1 MKESPA
7 AVGADRS
14 AQGALLIALVFVP
27 FACGFFI
34 SILLR
39 YVNAVIAKD
48 LAAEFALSAAELGLL
63 TSTYFLVFAAFQIP
77 LGVLL
82 DRYGPRRVLAALLC
96 FAAAGAL
103 AFGTAQGVGAL
114 TLGRALLGL
123 GVSGCLMGSIKAF
136 TLWFPLSRLATL
148 NGWILAI
155 GALGAMSATSPV
167 ELVAEH
173 YGWRAIFY
181 GIAAACA
188 AVAAL
193 IFFVVPEKPLPGA
206 GDSWRRQ
213 FSELGEIL
221 ANVYFWRVALPLIV
235 VHGAYQALQ
244 GLWLAP
250 WLGDVGG
257 LARGAVASY
266 LLAGSFAYGVGSV
279 VFGALADRMAGAG
292 LSRLTAYK
300 FGMTLAFAAFV
311 ALAAGLRE
319 GVLPIVMLYG
329 FGACA
334 AALPYAI
341 LSQYFS
347 AGLTGRV
354 VTATNIFMFV
364 ASFAFQWGIG
374 AVLRFWPAPDGRY
387 PAEAYMVAFG
397 ISGALQL
404 LTLAWLAPLKEARA
418 ARRPG
423 PVSPS
428 GTRG

>member
-1 MKESPA
+1 
-7 AVGADRS
+7 VR
-14 AQGALLIALVFVP
+14 LIALVFLP

-48 LAAEFALSAAELGLL
+48 LAADFALSAADLGLL

-82 DRYGPRRVLAALLC
+82 DRFGPRRVLAALLL

-103 AFGTAQGVGAL
+103 VFGSAQGVGEL

-155 GALGAMSATSPV
+155 GALGAMSATVPV
-167 ELVAEH
+167 ELVTEH
-173 YGWRAIFY
+173 YGWRAVFH
-181 GIAAACA
+181 GLAVACA
-188 AVAAL
+188 AIAAL

-206 GDSWRRQ
+206 GDTWGRQ

-221 ANVYFWRVALPLIV
+221 ANAYFWRVALPLIV
-235 VHGAYQALQ
+235 IHGAYQALQ

-250 WLGDVGG
+250 WLGDVAG
-257 LARGAVASY
+257 LERGAIANY
-266 LLAGSFAYGVGSV
+266 LLAGSLAYGVGSV
-279 VFGALADRMAGAG
+279 VFGTLADRMAGAG
-292 LSRLTAYK
+292 WSRLSAYK
-300 FGMTLAFAAFV
+300 AGMTIALLAFI
-311 ALAAGLRE
+311 ALAVGTRQ
-319 GVLPIVMLYG
+319 GVIVILALYG

-341 LSQYFS
+341 LSQHFPRR
-347 AGLTGRV
+347 LTGRV
-354 VTATNIFMFV
+354 ITASNIFMFT

-374 AVLRFWPAPDGRY
+374 AVLRHWPAIDGRY
-387 PAEAYMVAFG
+387 PPEGYLAAFG
-397 ISGALQL
+397 IVGLLQL
-404 LTLAWLAPLKEARA
+404 ATVLWLLPAREASR
-418 ARRPG
+418 
-423 PVSPS
+423 
-428 GTRG
+428 

>member
-1 MKESPA
+1 MSESRKSGIGL
-7 AVGADRS
+7 V
-14 AQGALLIALVFVP
+14 ALVFLP
-27 FACGFFI
+27 FASGFFL

-48 LAAEFALSAAELGLL
+48 LAREFTLGAADLGFL
-63 TSTYFLVFAAFQIP
+63 TSTYFLVFAAFQVP

-82 DRYGPRRVLAALLC
+82 DRYGPRRVLATLLC
-96 FAAAGAL
+96 FASAGAL
-103 AFGTAQGVGAL
+103 AFGTAQGVATL

-155 GALGAMSATSPV
+155 GALGAMSATAPV
-167 ELVAEH
+167 EWIAEH
-173 YGWRAIFY
+173 HGWRAIFH
-181 GIAAACA
+181 GLSGACA

-193 IFFVVPEKPLPGA
+193 IFFVVPEKPLPGT

-221 ANVYFWRVALPLIV
+221 ANAYFWRVALPLIAI
-235 VHGAYQALQ
+235 HGAYQALQ

-257 LARGAVASY
+257 LERGAVANY

-279 VFGALADRMAGAG
+279 VFGTLADRMAGAG
-292 LSRLTAYK
+292 LSRLAAYK
-300 FGMTLAFAAFV
+300 LGMTLALAAFL

-319 GVLPIVMLYG
+319 GVLALVMLYG

-341 LSQYFS
+341 LSQYFPPQ
-347 AGLTGRV
+347 LTGRV
-354 VTATNIFMFV
+354 VTAANIFMFI

-374 AVLRFWPAPDGRY
+374 ALLRLWPAADGRY
-387 PAEAYMVAFG
+387 PAEAYIVALG
-397 ISGALQL
+397 VAGALQL
-404 LTLAWLAPLKEARA
+404 LALAWLLPLREAPALRGAGR
-418 ARRPG
+418 
-423 PVSPS
+423 VSPS
-428 GTRG
+428 ETRG

>member
-1 MKESPA
+1 VNEDGKEAIA
-7 AVGADRS
+7 ARLVV
-14 AQGALLIALVFVP
+14 LVFVP

-48 LAAEFALSAAELGLL
+48 LAGDFALSAAELGLL

-96 FAAAGAL
+96 FACAGAL
-103 AFGTAQGVGAL
+103 VFGTAEGVGAL

-155 GALGAMSATSPV
+155 GALGAMAATTPV
-167 ELVAEH
+167 ELIAKAF
-173 YGWRAIFY
+173 GWQTIFF
-181 GIAAACA
+181 GLAGACA

-193 IFFVVPEKPLPGA
+193 IFFVVPEKPLPGVGA
-206 GDSWRRQ
+206 TWGQQ

-221 ANVYFWRVALPLIV
+221 ANVFFWRVALPLIV
-235 VHGAYQALQ
+235 IHGAYQALQ

-250 WLGDVGG
+250 WLADVGG
-257 LARGAVASY
+257 LSRGTVANY
-266 LLAGSFAYGVGSV
+266 LLAGSLAYGVGSIF
-279 VFGALADRMAGAG
+279 FGTLADRMAGAG

-300 FGMTLAFAAFV
+300 LGMSVALVAFAVIAAGGREATLAI
-311 ALAAGLRE
+311 L
-319 GVLPIVMLYG
+319 MLYG

-334 AALPYAI
+334 AAIPYAI
-341 LSQYFS
+341 LSQHFPP
-347 AGLTGRV
+347 ALTGRV
-354 VTATNIFMFV
+354 ITASNIFMFL

-374 AVLRFWPAPDGRY
+374 AVLRLWPAVDGRY
-387 PAEAYMVAFG
+387 PAEGYAVAFG
-397 ISGALQL
+397 IAAILQL
-404 LTLAWLAPLKEARA
+404 ATLAWLIPLKEAPR
-418 ARRPG
+418 
-423 PVSPS
+423 
-428 GTRG
+428 

>member
-1 MKESPA
+1 MNEDGKEAIA
-7 AVGADRS
+7 ARLVV
-14 AQGALLIALVFVP
+14 LVFVP

-48 LAAEFALSAAELGLL
+48 LAGDFALSAAELGLL

-96 FAAAGAL
+96 FACAGAL
-103 AFGTAQGVGAL
+103 VFGTAEGVGAL

-155 GALGAMSATSPV
+155 GALGAMAATTPV
-167 ELVAEH
+167 ELIAKAF
-173 YGWRAIFY
+173 GWQTIFF
-181 GIAAACA
+181 GLAGACA

-193 IFFVVPEKPLPGA
+193 IFFVVPEKPLPGVGA
-206 GDSWRRQ
+206 TWGQQ

-221 ANVYFWRVALPLIV
+221 ANVFFWRVALPLIV
-235 VHGAYQALQ
+235 IHGAYQALQ

-250 WLGDVGG
+250 WLADVGG
-257 LARGAVASY
+257 LSRGAVANY
-266 LLAGSFAYGVGSV
+266 LLAGSLAYGVGSIF
-279 VFGALADRMAGAG
+279 FGTLADRMAGAG

-300 FGMTLAFAAFV
+300 LGMAVALVAFALIAAGGREATLAI
-311 ALAAGLRE
+311 L
-319 GVLPIVMLYG
+319 MLYG

-334 AALPYAI
+334 AAIPYAI
-341 LSQYFS
+341 LSQHFPP
-347 AGLTGRV
+347 ALTGRV
-354 VTATNIFMFV
+354 ITASNIFMFL

-374 AVLRFWPAPDGRY
+374 AVLRLWPAVDGRY
-387 PAEAYMVAFG
+387 PAEGYAVAFG
-397 ISGALQL
+397 IAAILQL
-404 LTLAWLAPLKEARA
+404 ATLAWLIPLKEAPR
-418 ARRPG
+418 
-423 PVSPS
+423 
-428 GTRG
+428 